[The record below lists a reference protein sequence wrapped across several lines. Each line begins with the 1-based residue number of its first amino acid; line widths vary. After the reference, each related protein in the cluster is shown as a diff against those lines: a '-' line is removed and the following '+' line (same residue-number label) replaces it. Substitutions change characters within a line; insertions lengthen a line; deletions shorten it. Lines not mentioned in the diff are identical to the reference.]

1 MPISARAPPV
11 ALLPLLGQFCDG
23 LWAVRKVRCHRVG
36 LWKAVRKLKAGTG
49 KEFLKRLLLFF
60 FAGACKIAAAGR
72 LKLSSASRPSLASPM
87 SRFAQDDKF

>member
-1 MPISARAPPV
+1 VPISARAPPV

-49 KEFLKRLLLFF
+49 KEFLKSLLLFLF
-60 FAGACKIAAAGR
+60 RG
-72 LKLSSASRPSLASPM
+72 SL
-87 SRFAQDDKF
+87 